1 MSPRGFSEQERE
13 RIDQALKKTG
23 RHLFETVGI
32 NKTSIKDLTDQTGIA
47 QGSFYKFFSSK
58 EHLYFSLL
66 EEDEQ
71 AIHDK
76 LADEFA
82 RTPVINQQAFCTLLK
97 TGIDLIEGYPL
108 VKQIL
113 LTDQFQ
119 ALVSRLPSEV
129 LTEHFQKDSMFFARV
144 FEQWKNDN
152 LIDRQ
157 LTTNVIAAA
166 MRSIVI
172 LLAHKREIGEA
183 VFDEVLNLL
192 IEGLA
197 SRLFTTDNRS

>member
-1 MSPRGFSEQERE
+1 MSPRGFSEHERE
-13 RIDQALKKTG
+13 RIHQALKKTG

-71 AIHDK
+71 AIHEK
-76 LADEFA
+76 LAAKFA
-82 RTPVINQQAFCTLLK
+82 STQVINQQAFCTIVK
-97 TGIDLIEGYPL
+97 TGIDLIEAYPL

-113 LTDQFQ
+113 LTDQLQ
-119 ALVSRLPSEV
+119 ALASRLPSEV
-129 LTEHFQKDSMFFARV
+129 LTEHFQTDSIFFEHV

-152 LIDRQ
+152 LIDRK
-157 LTTNVIAAA
+157 LPTNVIVAA
-166 MRSIVI
+166 MRALVI

-183 VFDEVLNLL
+183 TFDEVLNLL

-197 SRLFTTDNRS
+197 SRLFITDTRP